1 MARHWR
7 CWHPELNKADYQP
20 TVRSGKSVSPK
31 NQQISKNQSP
41 KNQQTPKNQSGSPKT
56 QQAMNVQSGSPK
68 TQQAMNVQSGSHKT
82 QQVSLPSSVS
92 PSFMDDNQFVKSYLN
107 GGKKKRFVLSAV
119 KLEENKEANKEENKE
134 TTTNNEEVID
144 IENFEMKEEEEEET
158 KTMTMSQQFSPLTP
172 NLLMTDGKYVC
183 SFEGCDYMTKYNSN
197 MWRHQR
203 KYNHF
208 IGANITL

>member
-31 NQQISKNQSP
+31 NQQ
-41 KNQQTPKNQSGSPKT
+41 TPKNHSSSSKSQQAINVQSSTPTTQQAMNIQSGSPKT
-56 QQAMNVQSGSPK
+56 QQAMNI
-68 TQQAMNVQSGSHKT
+68 QSGSHKT

-119 KLEENKEANKEENKE
+119 KLEENKEATIN
-134 TTTNNEEVID
+134 TEEVVD
-144 IENFEMKEEEEEET
+144 IENVEMKEEEEETLET
-158 KTMTMSQQFSPLTP
+158 KTVTMSQQFSPMTP

-208 IGANITL
+208 KEANSTL

>member
-1 MARHWR
+1 
-7 CWHPELNKADYQP
+7 
-20 TVRSGKSVSPK
+20 VSPK

-41 KNQQTPKNQSGSPKT
+41 KSQQTPKNQSSSPKN
-56 QQAMNVQSGSPK
+56 QQAMNVQSSSPK
-68 TQQAMNVQSGSHKT
+68 IQQAIHVQSGSHKT
-82 QQVSLPSSVS
+82 QQAINVPSSVS

-119 KLEENKEANKEENKE
+119 KLEESKEA
-134 TTTNNEEVID
+134 TTNTEEVVD
-144 IENFEMKEEEEEET
+144 IENVEMKEEEEEMTET
-158 KTMTMSQQFSPLTP
+158 KTVTMSQQFSPMTP

-183 SFEGCDYMTKYNSN
+183 SFEGCDYMSRYNSN